1 LNHNEGISLLTASG
15 AAADNGF
22 IGGADTD
29 FIELAFALE
38 HEETQLCL
46 INVGRYRGATVLL
59 EVMSWCVGD

>member
-1 LNHNEGISLLTASG
+1 LPGPSWNHDEGLSLLIAPG

-38 HEETQLCL
+38 HKET
-46 INVGRYRGATVLL
+46 
-59 EVMSWCVGD
+59 